1 MLMQNSVYSGSTEN
15 TQNSVWILEKKK
27 KKYSISLDAKPLE
40 KAF

>member
-15 TQNSVWILEKKK
+15 TQTQSGFWEKKK